1 MYNRLFLYTFVLL
14 LSGCVLNAV
23 HTRYVIKNDTGY
35 VMKIM
40 AYYNSKLYD
49 EIIISPDDAFVK
61 DAIWEG
67 DNAEDSIFDRTL
79 NPGLDTMRD
88 SVVIIFDNRR
98 IIVQH
103 CMKLTDLTRCGSQAS
118 GGKLIDK
125 NIATITSGNGNQV
138 DLGISRKGLKKRTGP
153 FIITFDNSD
162 YERAVEL

>member
-1 MYNRLFLYTFVLL
+1 
-14 LSGCVLNAV
+14 LNAV
-23 HTRYVIKNDTGY
+23 HTRYIIKNDTGY
-35 VMKIM
+35 VMKVM

-61 DAIWEG
+61 EVIWEG
-67 DNAEDSIFDRTL
+67 DNAENSIFDKTL
-79 NPGLDTMRD
+79 NPGLDPIRD

-98 IIVQH
+98 VIVQH

-118 GGKLIDK
+118 GGELIEK
-125 NIATITSGNGNQV
+125 NIATFTSGSGNQV

-153 FIITFDNSD
+153 FVITFENSD